1 MTPAQRGLLWA
12 YGAILA
18 LWPIRHAALSLIFR
32 TLDFLTPRSPRF
44 TGAGPLAPT
53 PPAGEGRGGGGMA
66 GRGGPDERSAQPPP
80 RPDPPPRGER
90 GPEAATNVLPLV
102 SAIIPAKDE
111 EATIAACLAS
121 VCAQDYPNLEIL
133 VVDDRSTD
141 RTAEIACGV
150 AAVDSRVRVVAIE
163 HLPPGWTGKTHALH
177 VAAAGAR
184 GEWLWFVDAD
194 TLHIPP
200 CLAIALEYAR
210 SEGAALMSLLPE
222 LRCESFWEEAV
233 QPLASIVLMQSFPL
247 FRVHSPKSRRFF
259 ANGQFIL
266 VRRDAYDAAGGH
278 AAVRDRFVEDIYL
291 GGNVKALG
299 LPIRVGMGKAISST
313 RMYTSLPQIIRGW
326 ARILY
331 DAVDRRPGP
340 LVVKVL
346 DQLVFNQ
353 TAHVAL
359 VAALVMLWMGIPGP
373 FPAILLGMSVAHHLL
388 AASVLYR
395 LYRQMVARPLRAV
408 LWYPVAEFVLD
419 AILVQAIASCVTGR
433 VTWRGTAYGSSAP
446 SRSA

>member
-44 TGAGPLAPT
+44 VGTGPESL
-53 PPAGEGRGGGGMA
+53 PPSPPVGEGRGGGDVTRPGVA
-66 GRGGPDERSAQPPP
+66 VDRSEQPPP
-80 RPDPPPRGER
+80 HPNPPPQGGR
-90 GPEAATNVLPLV
+90 GPEDAFPLV

-121 VCAQDYPNLEIL
+121 VRAQDYPNLEIL

-141 RTAEIACGV
+141 RTAEIARGV

-299 LPIRVGMGKAISST
+299 LPIRIGMGKAISST

-359 VAALVMLWMGIPGP
+359 VAALAMLLMGIPGP
-373 FPAILLGMSVAHHLL
+373 FPAILLGMSVVHHLL

-433 VTWRGTAYGSSAP
+433 VTWRGTAYGAATRP
-446 SRSA
+446 RSG